1 MRRYRDAVTSSASTD
16 APTARELA
24 DEWVRTLAELD
35 PSVATALGLVPHD
48 DRMPDLS
55 PAAGEARAAAA
66 RDVLARLPGARVE
79 DEDDRRCATLLRE
92 RLEAY
97 LALHDTDEDL
107 AALRPIASPVHQL
120 QSIFLMMPSAT
131 REDWETVARRMA
143 KVPESAASFRALLE
157 AGLAR
162 GPRSAPRQAR
172 AVVGQLDE
180 WLAAGDGRGWHAD
193 FVAGAPEDAVDD
205 ALRSRLDAAAADAAR
220 AVADLRDWIRDT
232 YLPAV
237 GDVPDGVGRDR
248 YLVAARYSIGAD
260 LDPEEAYAWG
270 WAELRRIEA
279 EMAQEAE
286 KVLPGASIADALAH
300 LETDGEAVEGV
311 EEVRAWL
318 QDLMDD
324 AIERVDGVLVDI
336 PEPVKHVEAMIAPAG
351 AAPAP
356 YYTRPSLDFSRP
368 GRTWLPTLGRTRF
381 PTWELVSTWYHEG
394 VPGHHLQLAT
404 WAHRSAELSMFQTSV
419 GSLSANT
426 EGWALYAEQLV
437 DEMGLLTTPAAR
449 LGYLDG
455 QRMRAVRVVIDIG
468 MHLGLRV
475 PDDDDAHPGE
485 VWTAEIGEQFL
496 LAHSGM
502 DRDFL
507 RGEIIRYLGWP
518 GQAISYKLGQ
528 RAWLAGRDRAR
539 ARAEAEGR
547 AFDLKAW
554 HNAALGLGSL
564 GLDDLERELA
574 ALS

>member
-1 MRRYRDAVTSSASTD
+1 HR
-16 APTARELA
+16 PT
-24 DEWVRTLAELD
+24 
-35 PSVATALGLVPHD
+35 G
-48 DRMPDLS
+48 
-55 PAAGEARAAAA
+55 
-66 RDVLARLPGARVE
+66 
-79 DEDDRRCATLLRE
+79 
-92 RLEAY
+92 
-97 LALHDTDEDL
+97 
-107 AALRPIASPVHQL
+107 
-120 QSIFLMMPSAT
+120 
-131 REDWETVARRMA
+131 
-143 KVPESAASFRALLE
+143 
-157 AGLAR
+157 
-162 GPRSAPRQAR
+162 
-172 AVVGQLDE
+172 
-180 WLAAGDGRGWHAD
+180 
-193 FVAGAPEDAVDD
+193 
-205 ALRSRLDAAAADAAR
+205 
-220 AVADLRDWIRDT
+220 
-232 YLPAV
+232 
-237 GDVPDGVGRDR
+237 
-248 YLVAARYSIGAD
+248 
-260 LDPEEAYAWG
+260 
-270 WAELRRIEA
+270 
-279 EMAQEAE
+279 
-286 KVLPGASIADALAH
+286 
-300 LETDGEAVEGV
+300 
-311 EEVRAWL
+311 
-318 QDLMDD
+318 
-324 AIERVDGVLVDI
+324 
-336 PEPVKHVEAMIAPAG
+336 
-351 AAPAP
+351 
-356 YYTRPSLDFSRP
+356 
-368 GRTWLPTLGRTRF
+368 
-381 PTWELVSTWYHEG
+381 
-394 VPGHHLQLAT
+394 
-404 WAHRSAELSMFQTSV
+404 LSMFQPSV